1 MHFLCRMSKL
11 KFKSKFSVQYMY
23 YASHFLNRVFDD
35 IVEECRSAIIY
46 DNMNISRLM
55 VHDQQVKEIIQRRKN
70 REAKW
75 AKSFKGC
82 SSKGRLEVQ
91 DKLRFNKRFSN

>member
-1 MHFLCRMSKL
+1 MFRQSLVSNPRDEMNPFLTGES
-11 KFKSKFSVQYMY
+11 
-23 YASHFLNRVFDD
+23 DD
-35 IVEECRSAIIY
+35 FMKECRSTMHH